1 MKKKILIGV
10 GIGVVLLIIVG
21 IIIYSNAVAE
31 RPNDDENTELMR
43 FENVRG
49 QRYTEILPI
58 WGNGITK
65 ELVAGVYNTIGLND
79 PSKIG
84 DTSPKELLDKVTVDD
99 VVEQNDALSAIING
113 PRLWCLDWVEVKAGK
128 IRDFNGLKAHWVM
141 WFNVPK
147 EMIGHE
153 GTPYNPMTG
162 TRNTHFGINAGSPAF
177 ILDDPEGNSWV
188 MKSASM
194 IVDPNQKYE
203 DLQNL
208 SARLKPAVGWNFR
221 WKILEK
227 ELIFMSDNGNVRIVQ
242 DDLGNTYDRVGGPYS
257 NFKP

>member
-1 MKKKILIGV
+1 VKKKILIAV
-10 GIGVVLLIIVG
+10 GIIAVILIIVG
-21 IIIYSNAVAE
+21 IIIYSKAVADP
-31 RPNDDENTELMR
+31 PNDDENTELMR

-65 ELVAGVYNTIGLND
+65 EFVAGVYNTLGLN
-79 PSKIG
+79 SQTGTG
-84 DTSPKELLDKVTVDD
+84 DSSPKELLEKVTAEEVI
-99 VVEQNDALSAIING
+99 EQNDALSALING

-128 IRDFNGLKAHWVM
+128 VRDFNGLKAHWVM

-147 EMIGHE
+147 EMVGHE

-162 TRNTHFGINAGSPAF
+162 TRNTNFGINAGSPAF

-188 MKSASM
+188 MKSASL
-194 IVDPNQKYE
+194 IIDPNQKYD

-208 SARLKPAVGWNFR
+208 ASRLKPASGWSFR
-221 WKILEK
+221 WVILEQD
-227 ELIFMSDNGNVRIVQ
+227 LVLMSDNGNVRIVQ

-257 NFKP
+257 NYKP